1 MRHELTCNRIVSLES
16 GRPLVIDDNDCD
28 VPEPVPVDDECIR
41 FAGITMP
48 PPGQA
53 TPSGLMAVLPV
64 TRTTAQLKK
73 SLKSS
78 TISAATLSTYDE
90 HFKSIMASWPEPF
103 PIHSQAPLDP
113 RLLTAGC
120 SLQAQRFFLY
130 RHNLSSACRSS
141 DRRDALAR
149 CVSVAQ
155 DTAHYV
161 QRTLQHPPTSPN
173 QGYLSP
179 AHMAQWAAR
188 IRTMT
193 PAFFCAHLWR
203 CQLVLC
209 LRGDYGS
216 ALTLVHV
223 STAIGDLRKNNVGC
237 GRFLSFFLDKLIG
250 RLRSGVSQQA
260 LETDEEMLAYASG
273 DMQACPDDA
282 WVWSGSESGANLQPP
297 PPMIMTNGN
306 SADRPI
312 LQAEQQSTSTL
323 SEREMQDWG
332 GWEHIQRLLT
342 QLLQDQQPGP
352 PQGIH
357 PQQQQPPPG
366 QMAAGYGGLPSQHS
380 NLAPHPHPPQ
390 PSVSPNPSNGGPAGS
405 SRISIKDIM

>member
-1 MRHELTCNRIVSLES
+1 MGFILTTSRIVSLES
-16 GRPLVIDDNDCD
+16 GRPLLIDDNDCD

-41 FAGITMP
+41 SNGIAMP
-48 PPGQA
+48 PPGQTA
-53 TPSGLMAVLPV
+53 PNGLMAVIPV

-73 SLKSS
+73 SLKSP
-78 TISAATLSTYDE
+78 TISATTLMTYDE

-130 RHNLSSACRSS
+130 RHNLSSACRIA

-161 QRTLQHPPTSPN
+161 QRTLQHPSTSPN
-173 QGYLSP
+173 QGFFSP
-179 AHMAQWAAR
+179 AHMSQWAAR

-193 PAFFCAHLWR
+193 PAYFCAHLWR

-209 LRGDYGS
+209 LKGDYGS

-223 STAIGDLRKNNVGC
+223 SSAIGDLRRNNIGC
-237 GRFLSFFLDKLIG
+237 GRFLAFFLDKLIG
-250 RLRSGVSQQA
+250 RLRSGVPQQSI
-260 LETDEEMLAYASG
+260 EMDEEMLAYASG

-282 WVWSGSESGANLQPP
+282 WAWSGSETGANLQQPP
-297 PPMIMTNGN
+297 IQTNGH
-306 SADRPI
+306 SGDRPI
-312 LQAEQQSTSTL
+312 LQAEQLSTSTL
-323 SEREMQDWG
+323 SEREAQEWG
-332 GWEHIQRLLT
+332 GWEHIQRILT
-342 QLLQDQQPGP
+342 QLLQDPQQGP
-352 PQGIH
+352 PPGVH
-357 PQQQQPPPG
+357 PQQQQPPQG
-366 QMAAGYGGLPSQHS
+366 QMIAGYGGPPQNQHS
-380 NLAPHPHPPQ
+380 NLAPHPHAPQ